1 MKSTKFSQRSVASNI
16 YNSYLYRYNMSLGG
30 PRIKLNSGAEIPVIG
45 LGE

>member
-1 MKSTKFSQRSVASNI
+1 MKNPNTYTTLDNI
-16 YNSYLYRYNMSLGG
+16 PTNMTSGG